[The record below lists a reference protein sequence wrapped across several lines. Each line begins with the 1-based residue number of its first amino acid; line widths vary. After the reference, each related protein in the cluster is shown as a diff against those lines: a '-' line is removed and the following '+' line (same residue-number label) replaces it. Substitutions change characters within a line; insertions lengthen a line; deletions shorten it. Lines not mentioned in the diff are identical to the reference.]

1 MGLDSY
7 LEIFTTMYGWAF
19 SRIIWD
25 VLRNTG
31 LVYLPLLITLIG
43 TWMQAHEMGE
53 EMGGPAWMV
62 RKMEIELGTAI
73 FVLAF
78 CAMPTSMTS
87 LANASLYFTP
97 PKTTLEPAPVTATG
111 AAPDSSYGSAFANVP
126 TAADVPAWWYTVMGL
141 SSGINAAV
149 KAGVNTGIRD
159 FRQIEELAHT
169 ATVEDPLL
177 RGEIQRFY
185 SECFVPARSRYLSAG
200 VASAEAENAIATYGQ
215 ADVDWIGSHAFR
227 DDPTLYAVLYAGYGV
242 AGFAFDPVRDADM
255 DTSPIQPTLGRPTCK
270 EWWEDATNGLR
281 QKMASGVGK
290 ADWLMK
296 LKVDQLFPGVSD
308 EARADQMARL
318 AVQKTSPSYVDPER
332 IMGDDRGQLSKLL
345 HAPSDVASAGGILAK
360 GWEASTTLFA
370 LVQFLTISQPL
381 ILMAMY
387 MFMPLIVVFSRYS
400 LQVMLL
406 GALAI
411 FTIKFW
417 SVMWFIARWMDD
429 HLIEAMYPGAQGSV
443 LMEAITTGL
452 DGSVK
457 RTTLNIALLS
467 MYVGLPMVWSGMMA
481 WVGLQIGAGIEGMQK
496 NTAKSAAD
504 AGKEGAGMPKK
515 VLK

>member
-1 MGLDSY
+1 
-7 LEIFTTMYGWAF
+7 
-19 SRIIWD
+19 
-25 VLRNTG
+25 
-31 LVYLPLLITLIG
+31 
-43 TWMQAHEMGE
+43 
-53 EMGGPAWMV
+53 
-62 RKMEIELGTAI
+62 
-73 FVLAF
+73 
-78 CAMPTSMTS
+78 
-87 LANASLYFTP
+87 
-97 PKTTLEPAPVTATG
+97 
-111 AAPDSSYGSAFANVP
+111 
-126 TAADVPAWWYTVMGL
+126 
-141 SSGINAAV
+141 
-149 KAGVNTGIRD
+149 
-159 FRQIEELAHT
+159 
-169 ATVEDPLL
+169 
-177 RGEIQRFY
+177 
-185 SECFVPARSRYLSAG
+185 
-200 VASAEAENAIATYGQ
+200 
-215 ADVDWIGSHAFR
+215 
-227 DDPTLYAVLYAGYGV
+227 
-242 AGFAFDPVRDADM
+242 
-255 DTSPIQPTLGRPTCK
+255 
-270 EWWEDATNGLR
+270 
-281 QKMASGVGK
+281 
-290 ADWLMK
+290 
-296 LKVDQLFPGVSD
+296 
-308 EARADQMARL
+308 
-318 AVQKTSPSYVDPER
+318 
-332 IMGDDRGQLSKLL
+332 MGDDRGQLSKLL

-467 MYVGLPMVWSGMMA
+467 LYVGLPMVWSGMMA